1 MAGSGLTLDLF
12 ENDGLD
18 DNMRE
23 GKTSRVCP
31 RFFGQGQCKM
41 EQPFTEKKQTMG
53 EAYLRKNYL
62 QFSFV

>member
-23 GKTSRVCP
+23 GNTSKVCP
-31 RFFGQGQCKM
+31 RFLAKVNAKM
-41 EQPFTEKKQTMG
+41 EQPFTEKRKTMG
-53 EAYLRKNYL
+53 EAYLRKKYL
-62 QFSFV
+62 QFCFV